1 MDPGPIRD
9 ALTLVAGV
17 ATGMLS
23 GAFGVGGAV
32 VSTPAIRLLGASAFI
47 AVGTTL
53 PSILPSAATGT
64 ARYAKADLIRWRVVG
79 WTTPAG
85 MVSAVGGSLLTRV
98 IPGHGHL
105 LMIATAALLGFTA
118 LRMAKGRDPEPPDPA
133 DLAEVDEEKAAVAAR
148 AAADAA
154 KHRQRPSV
162 LLGVGAAAGLMSG
175 LLGIGG
181 GTVMVPG
188 FTEIAGIPLK
198 TAIATS
204 LACVG
209 IFAIPS
215 TVTHALLGDI
225 DWRFALL
232 LTVGVIPGARLGAA
246 AAIRATD
253 RRMRIAVAIFLS
265 TIALIYAAGE
275 IAALF
280 G

>member
-1 MDPGPIRD
+1 VDPGPIRD
-9 ALTLVAGV
+9 ALTLVAGL
-17 ATGMLS
+17 ATGALS

-32 VSTPAIRLLGASAFI
+32 VSTPAIRVLGASAFV

-53 PSILPSAATGT
+53 PSIFPSALTGT
-64 ARYAKADLIRWRVVG
+64 VRYAKAGLIRWRVVG

-85 MVSAVGGSLLTRV
+85 LASAVGGSLLSRA

-105 LMIATAALLGFTA
+105 LMLATAGLLAFTA
-118 LRMAKGRDPEPPDPA
+118 VRMGRGRDP
-133 DLAEVDEEKAAVAAR
+133 
-148 AAADAA
+148 DAA
-154 KHRQRPSV
+154 NASTDATDRQTPAI
-162 LLGVGAAAGLMSG
+162 LLSVGAAAGLMSG

-188 FTEIAGIPLK
+188 FTEIARIPLK
-198 TAIATS
+198 SAIATS

-232 LTVGVIPGARLGAA
+232 LTAAVVPGARLGAA

-253 RRMRIAVAIFLS
+253 RRMRFAVATFLGAVS
-265 TIALIYAAGE
+265 LLYAVGEVLALAR
-275 IAALF
+275 
-280 G
+280 

>member
-1 MDPGPIRD
+1 MEPGPIRD
-9 ALTLVAGV
+9 VLTLLAGV
-17 ATGMLS
+17 ATGALS

-53 PSILPSAATGT
+53 PSILPSAVTGT
-64 ARYAKADLIRWRVVG
+64 LRYAKADMIVWRVVA
-79 WTTPAG
+79 WTAPAG
-85 MVSAVGGSLLTRV
+85 LVSAVVGALLTRV
-98 IPGHGHL
+98 IPGEGHL
-105 LMIATAALLGFTA
+105 LMLATAAILAFTA
-118 LRMAKGRDPEPPDPA
+118 YRMAKGRDPEPGAPSAGPDGG
-133 DLAEVDEEKAAVAAR
+133 
-148 AAADAA
+148 
-154 KHRQRPSV
+154 PSKGL
-162 LLGVGAAAGLMSG
+162 LLGIGAGAGLISG

-188 FTEIAGIPLK
+188 FTELAKLPVK

-209 IFAIPS
+209 IFAVPS
-215 TVTHALLGDI
+215 TITHAFLGDI

-232 LTVGVIPGARLGAA
+232 LTLGVVPGARIGAA

-253 RRMRIAVAIFLS
+253 RRMRMAVAVFLGAVS
-265 TIALIYAAGE
+265 FAYGVGE
-275 IAALF
+275 IAALS